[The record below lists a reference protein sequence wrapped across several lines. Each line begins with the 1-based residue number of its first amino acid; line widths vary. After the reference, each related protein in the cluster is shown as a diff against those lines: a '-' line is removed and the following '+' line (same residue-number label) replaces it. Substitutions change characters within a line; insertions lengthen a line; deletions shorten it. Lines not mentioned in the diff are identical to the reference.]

1 MERRERGSGRATKYE
16 FAPPPR
22 DDFEDTPRKASDD
35 PLLRQR
41 RRIKLTV
48 DGRTS
53 SDNLRVGGDSMDAI
67 VPPSPLPPTPQRPRY
82 LPAFARTLT
91 TPVTVLAPSL
101 SRPLEPSTT
110 QTLAKPASVT
120 LPPKPPYRDEE
131 GDVGHQL
138 GSASAS
144 DCTVEDIIKWQ
155 VRNVPRVRAWRTD
168 AIRCRSNTPPS
179 SYPFMASTLS

>member
-120 LPPKPPYRDEE
+120 LPPKPPYREEE

-155 VRNVPRVRAWRTD
+155 VRNVPRVRGLED
-168 AIRCRSNTPPS
+168 
-179 SYPFMASTLS
+179 